1 MKTVNAKKPV
11 IEKDTLSPDSTGSR
25 KTTVFMAKMKMTG
38 RNMLTTRK
46 EGRRLIFKSTDTA
59 AALILDPRTVTFHFP
74 LSLKSLLSST
84 CFLIHEFTMIE
95 AVALYFVSE
104 DCGQWANF
112 LKTKL
117 GEKAYD
123 IRVHEIEA
131 ALALECEDSY
141 KANIILASPAFLEL
155 PNYDHFCSI
164 SKQQSLVVLLGVEE
178 SEFEAALKEREAD
191 TILGFPIFET
201 EANESSV
208 RCLLVEIIDLYERNV
223 PTEDFMH
230 HSNVPYDLLPAPKP
244 IPTSSYQLQK
254 YIISERDSKLY
265 LIMTHKDEE
274 NILVQD
280 ENRPEMCVQCKYL
293 GNALYEASLTDDFNR
308 SQSLRI
314 VTTKRR
320 NVATLQIEP
329 KSDQS
334 AGDKLSQI
342 QELLHA
348 ELEPLTV
355 LCKALRLPEVSVF
368 CLDKFLADKCS
379 NFKMF
384 DPLKS
389 LSLGD
394 NLAEK
399 HSEESNWPTLLHFGA
414 ELGLS
419 LFCDELIKVPGMDK
433 ICHVT
438 NSQDET
444 PGQLARN
451 RGFLKLAEKLDMLTV
466 TQRDKHSP
474 SGRTVDSLLE
484 DDAYEMPPPT
494 PHQSSQ
500 YYVNSNQAKVRHA
513 DDVFDLQTADDG
525 EDEVAP
531 PPPPKMKSTPAPC
544 KPVPRPPVQS
554 ERSSIDSSSG
564 DSRMSIDSRY
574 STDSRTTITSETS
587 MESVTTLDS
596 GKLSADSGDILSSD
610 SSDDT
615 TIADYVDMATTSNSY
630 MDMRS
635 VQRNGSK
642 TKPTPPVVLPKPNR
656 SSDSSVILT
665 KEDAAES
672 IATFDDE
679 LDSGPTGSEYMP
691 MKEVHVPPHHLKK
704 SHSESVVNVP
714 KQLPIP
720 DSEDYVN
727 PTSVSPRISPR
738 TSLMSPVHNVHSTSD
753 LKQDTHGHRPSYL
766 PFGGSHESRFHG
778 FTSTPVPHERAM
790 SESDTRHHGGFHQ
803 RIGSPVSPLAQG
815 PLSEKAHHYKRSS
828 SVPKKCVSDD
838 DMSLNRGQGF
848 FSKLKSKMGGKGGRK
863 MSCPPEAIKESLDKF
878 NQRNQQLLRPSDEN
892 RMSNASTSS
901 SSSHSS
907 YHEGQTHDESGAGER
922 RKSVRIDK
930 MKKDKNLQLLE
941 LPAKRK

>member
-1 MKTVNAKKPV
+1 
-11 IEKDTLSPDSTGSR
+11 
-25 KTTVFMAKMKMTG
+25 
-38 RNMLTTRK
+38 
-46 EGRRLIFKSTDTA
+46 
-59 AALILDPRTVTFHFP
+59 
-74 LSLKSLLSST
+74 
-84 CFLIHEFTMIE
+84 MIE

-131 ALALECEDSY
+131 ALASECEDSY

-164 SKQQSLVVLLGVEE
+164 SKQQSLVVLLGVDE

-244 IPTSSYQLQK
+244 IPISSNQLQK

-329 KSDQS
+329 KTDQS

-342 QELLHA
+342 QELLLA

-355 LCKALRLPEVSVF
+355 LCKALRLPEVSVS

-384 DPLKS
+384 DALKS

-466 TQRDKHSP
+466 TQRDKRSSPANKDSGISDSFDHMSVASSYSP

-642 TKPTPPVVLPKPNR
+642 TKPTPPIVLPKPNR
-656 SSDSSVILT
+656 SSDASVGST

-803 RIGSPVSPLAQG
+803 RIGSPVSPLAQEQM
-815 PLSEKAHHYKRSS
+815 SEKAHHYKRSS
-828 SVPKKCVSDD
+828 SVPKKGVSDD

-907 YHEGQTHDESGAGER
+907 YHEGQTHDESGAGEEGEVQVRQKNTKKGLFRGKKKDGRHESTAR

>member
-1 MKTVNAKKPV
+1 
-11 IEKDTLSPDSTGSR
+11 
-25 KTTVFMAKMKMTG
+25 
-38 RNMLTTRK
+38 
-46 EGRRLIFKSTDTA
+46 
-59 AALILDPRTVTFHFP
+59 
-74 LSLKSLLSST
+74 
-84 CFLIHEFTMIE
+84 MIE

-131 ALALECEDSY
+131 ALASECEDSY

-164 SKQQSLVVLLGVEE
+164 SKQQALVVLLGVDD
-178 SEFEAALKEREAD
+178 SEFEAALKEKEAD

-223 PTEDFMH
+223 PTEELMH
-230 HSNVPYDLLPAPKP
+230 HGNVPYDLLPAPKP
-244 IPTSSYQLQK
+244 VPTSANLLQK

-265 LIMTHKDEE
+265 IIMTHKDEE

-280 ENRPEMCVQCKYL
+280 ENRPEMCVQCKYM

-308 SQSLRI
+308 SESLRI

-320 NVATLQIEP
+320 NVATLQMEP

-334 AGDKLSQI
+334 QGNKLSQI

-355 LCKALRLPEVSVF
+355 LCKALRLPEISVS

-384 DPLKS
+384 DVLKS

-394 NLAEK
+394 NLSEK
-399 HSEESNWPTLLHFGA
+399 HSDESNWPTLLHFGA
-414 ELGLS
+414 EFGLS

-438 NSQDET
+438 NALDET

-466 TQRDKHSP
+466 TQRDKRSFPANKDSGISDTFEHMSVASSHSP
-474 SGRTVDSLLE
+474 SGRAVDSVLE
-484 DDAYEMPPPT
+484 DDYEMPPPK

-500 YYVNSNQAKVRHA
+500 YYVNSNKANVHQA
-513 DDVFDLQTADDG
+513 DDVFDIPPADDG
-525 EDEVAP
+525 DNEVAP

-554 ERSSIDSSSG
+554 ERSSIDSSVSG
-564 DSRMSIDSRY
+564 DSRMSIDSRF
-574 STDSRTTITSETS
+574 SIDSSTTITSETS
-587 MESVTTLDS
+587 SESVTTLDS
-596 GKLSADSGDILSSD
+596 GKLSSDSLDILSSD

-615 TIADYVDMATTSNSY
+615 TIADYVDMATTSSSY
-630 MDMRS
+630 VDMKS

-642 TKPTPPVVLPKPNR
+642 TKPKPPAVLPKPYR
-656 SSDSSVILT
+656 SSATSVDS
-665 KEDAAES
+665 KEDASES

-691 MKEVHVPPHHLKK
+691 MKEVHAPPHHLKK
-704 SHSESVVNVP
+704 SQSESVVNVP
-714 KQLPIP
+714 KQLPVP
-720 DSEDYVN
+720 ETEDYVN

-738 TSLMSPVHNVHSTSD
+738 SSLMSPIHNVHSTSD
-753 LKQDTHGHRPSYL
+753 MAQETHGHRPNYL
-766 PFGGSHESRFHG
+766 QIGGSHESRFQG
-778 FTSTPVPHERAM
+778 FSSSPVPHNRTM
-790 SESDTRHHGGFHQ
+790 SESDTKHHGGFH
-803 RIGSPVSPLAQG
+803 RIGSPISPLAQE
-815 PLSEKAHHYKRSS
+815 PMSEKGHHYKRSS

-878 NQRNQQLLRPSDEN
+878 NQRNQQMLLRPSDEN

-907 YHEGQTHDESGAGER
+907 YHEGQTHDESVAGEDSEVQVRQKNTKKGLFGGKKKTGRHESTAR

>member
-1 MKTVNAKKPV
+1 
-11 IEKDTLSPDSTGSR
+11 
-25 KTTVFMAKMKMTG
+25 
-38 RNMLTTRK
+38 
-46 EGRRLIFKSTDTA
+46 
-59 AALILDPRTVTFHFP
+59 
-74 LSLKSLLSST
+74 
-84 CFLIHEFTMIE
+84 MIE

-131 ALALECEDSY
+131 ALASECEDSY

-155 PNYDHFCSI
+155 QNYDHFCSI
-164 SKQQSLVVLLGVEE
+164 PKQQSLIVLLGVDE

-230 HSNVPYDLLPAPKP
+230 HTNVPYDLLPAPKP
-244 IPTSSYQLQK
+244 VPVSANQLQK

-280 ENRPEMCVQCKYL
+280 ENRPEMCVQCKYM
-293 GNALYEASLTDDFNR
+293 GNALYEASLTDDFDR

-348 ELEPLTV
+348 ELEPLAV
-355 LCKALRLPEVSVF
+355 LCKALRLPEISVS

-384 DPLKS
+384 DALKS

-394 NLAEK
+394 NLGEK

-414 ELGLS
+414 EFGLS

-438 NSQDET
+438 NAQDET

-466 TQRDKHSP
+466 TQRDKRSSPANKDSGISDSFDHMSVASSYSP
-474 SGRTVDSLLE
+474 SGRAVDSLLE

-500 YYVNSNQAKVRHA
+500 YYVNSNQAKVHQK
-513 DDVFDLQTADDG
+513 DEVFDLPTTDDG

-531 PPPPKMKSTPAPC
+531 PPPPKIKSTPAPC
-544 KPVPRPPVQS
+544 KPVPRPPDQS
-554 ERSSIDSSSG
+554 ERFSIESSVSG
-564 DSRMSIDSRY
+564 DSRMSVDSRY

-587 MESVTTLDS
+587 MESVS
-596 GKLSADSGDILSSD
+596 GKLSTDSGDILSSD

-635 VQRNGSK
+635 VQRTGSK
-642 TKPTPPVVLPKPNR
+642 TKPKPPAILPKPNR
-656 SSDSSVILT
+656 SSASSVDST
-665 KEDAAES
+665 KEEAAES

-727 PTSVSPRISPR
+727 PTLVSPRISPR
-738 TSLMSPVHNVHSTSD
+738 TSLMSPIHNIHSTSE
-753 LKQDTHGHRPSYL
+753 LKHETHGQRPSYL
-766 PFGGSHESRFHG
+766 QIGGSHESRSSP
-778 FTSTPVPHERAM
+778 TVRNNRSM
-790 SESDTRHHGGFHQ
+790 SDSDTKHHGGLHG
-803 RIGSPVSPLAQG
+803 IGSPISPLAQE
-815 PLSEKAHHYKRSS
+815 PLLEKPHQYKRSS

-878 NQRNQQLLRPSDEN
+878 NQRNQLLRPSDEN
-892 RMSNASTSS
+892 RISNASTSS

-907 YHEGQTHDESGAGER
+907 YHEGQTHDESGAGEDGEVQVRQKNTKKGLFGGKKKNGKQESNPR

-941 LPAKRK
+941 LPAKRKF